1 MISRHTGNDY
11 MYLCNEKDLRMLEWV
26 RRFQKFD
33 LYTKDDS
40 QLPNIDE
47 LKPYYLSLIEK
58 YIPGDVAW

>member
-1 MISRHTGNDY
+1 

-33 LYTKDDS
+33 LYTKDDEK
-40 QLPNIDE
+40 LPDIE
-47 LKPYYLSLIEK
+47 QLKPYYLSLIEK